1 MTDKKP
7 VTGADR
13 TRASVKRYQAGGLI
27 QAKVWV
33 HKTEAPGVRA
43 HAAKQ
48 PLTKA
53 ILKELK
59 R

>member
-7 VTGADR
+7 ITGADR
-13 TRASVKRYQAGGLI
+13 TRASVQKYQAADLI

-33 HKTEAPGVRA
+33 HRSEAPGVRA
-43 HAAKQ
+43 HAAEQ